1 MKNFNESNLTN
12 EIQQEVENALKDY
25 FEILLEWINTEIQ
38 DEGEI

>member
-1 MKNFNESNLTN
+1 MKNFNESYLTN
-12 EIQQEVENALKDY
+12 EIQQEVENTLKDY